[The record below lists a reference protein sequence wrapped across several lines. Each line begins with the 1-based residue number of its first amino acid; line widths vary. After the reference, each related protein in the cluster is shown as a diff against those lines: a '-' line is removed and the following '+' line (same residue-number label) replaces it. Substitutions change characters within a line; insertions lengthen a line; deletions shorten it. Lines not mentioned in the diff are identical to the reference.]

1 MAYDCFIDIIHLH
14 CVLIYKHLYFVCSL
28 DLECSFNRY
37 SQGSRAYCRW
47 ACLLGCW
54 LNYVKETFLQYRGIT
69 YFFVNQ
75 KGCTCNKLAWGISYT
90 SCSKDCNL
98 FSLNNFHE
106 QEKLKSIFSVS
117 MISSVKG
124 DVIKIKW
131 LLENLWLIIFTFKA
145 KLFIFTFKISKNSK
159 SPPFFLLLSQSWEL
173 FLSNITSINF
183 LFIIATNL
191 DFIPWYWAIV
201 KLPWSLP
208 VFTTLCMP
216 FSD

>member
-54 LNYVKETFLQYRGIT
+54 LNCVKETFLQYRGIT

-131 LLENLWLIIFTFKA
+131 LLENLWLIIFTFKYV
-145 KLFIFTFKISKNSK
+145 FKENFLRKRGKDIIHWISICS
-159 SPPFFLLLSQSWEL
+159 FLLLTFIFYLSIKKFWL
-173 FLSNITSINF
+173 FWLR
-183 LFIIATNL
+183 
-191 DFIPWYWAIV
+191 
-201 KLPWSLP
+201 KH
-208 VFTTLCMP
+208 
-216 FSD
+216 